1 MLMKEYLNKKVNFVH
16 GLSKVIAKVQDNVES
31 IDYIVLRNKDFDCIS
46 EYLVINY
53 KGGAKTVRTCTGD
66 SCSAIFIEI
75 SKYLNSGYYDE
86 TPYLENKLADT
97 ETFEVLEYTET
108 DE

>member
-1 MLMKEYLNKKVNFVH
+1 MLMKESLNRKVNFVH

-31 IDYIVLRNKDFDCIS
+31 LDYIVIRNKKYDCTS

-53 KGGAKTVRTCTGD
+53 KGGARTVRSCTGN

-86 TPYLENKLADT
+86 ISYLENKLADT
-97 ETFEVLEYTET
+97 ETFEVLEYTEA

>member
-16 GLSKVIAKVQDNVES
+16 SISKAITKVQDNVES
-31 IDYIVLRNKDFDCIS
+31 IDYIVLRNKDFDCVS

-53 KGGAKTVRTCTGD
+53 KGGAKTVRTCTGN

-86 TPYLENKLADT
+86 TSYLENKLADT
-97 ETFEVLEYTET
+97 ETFEVLEYIEA